1 MILNQSKFLHSLIIM
16 TIYDMYKH
24 FLNFVSS
31 IAMYYK
37 IPNECF
43 LWVEF
48 QQEPIISETSVTHSK
63 ALPTNINN
71 MKEKVG
77 DYHVSTIL

>member
-1 MILNQSKFLHSLIIM
+1 
-16 TIYDMYKH
+16 
-24 FLNFVSS
+24 
-31 IAMYYK
+31 MYYK

-71 MKEKVG
+71 MKEKAG